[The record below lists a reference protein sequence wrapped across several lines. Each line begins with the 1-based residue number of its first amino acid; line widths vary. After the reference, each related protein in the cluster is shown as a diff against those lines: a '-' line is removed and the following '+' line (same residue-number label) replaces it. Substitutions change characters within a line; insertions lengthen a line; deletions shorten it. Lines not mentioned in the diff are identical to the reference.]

1 MRISRRLAPLLLLA
15 GLVPRAAGAADPPAA
30 PRTTDQRLDAVEKKV
45 DAVQEAL
52 EQLAKA
58 TDDVLWFERL
68 GDVAEVTKLRLTGPP
83 NPRGEASYG
92 IANERSPLVTFAYLF
107 VPRALDRKAKHPL
120 LVLPHGGVHG
130 NFDTGAFTTVTRELV
145 ADGYVV
151 LAPEFRGSTGYGP
164 EFREAIDYGG
174 LEVDDCVA
182 ARDWAVD
189 NLAYVDG
196 RRAGILGWSHGGLI
210 ALMAVFDHPEKFAVA
225 YAGFPVSDL
234 LARMGYTDDEYRTIF
249 SAKTHIGKTAHQ
261 DVDAYRRRS
270 PAWNA
275 QKLKTPLLVHTAT
288 NDRDV
293 SVVEVEHLIHALK
306 AEKKDFR
313 SKIYQDPPGGHCF
326 NLLDT
331 RLARES
337 RREIRE
343 FLAGYLKPVASPKPA
358 ISPTPAPET
367 PRASNVVFE
376 NEAVRVLHNVYAPHE
391 EIPQHA
397 HPARLTIAVV
407 DCRVRS
413 IAPDGT
419 VREIAIPAGTV
430 TWFEPTRHALVNL
443 ADTPFEMV
451 EIEFKTA
458 HAPAVAVAGAPRA
471 AAPDGPEPV
480 AVDDEPFHHRLLENQ
495 YVRVLDVR
503 IPPGATTRRHR
514 HALDAVAVR
523 LAAASV
529 AAQDDG
535 APWSA
540 AVPVGRG
547 ETSFD
552 DYARAPRAHRVRNEG
567 PGEFHTVV
575 VQLLPPPAAGDPR

>member
-1 MRISRRLAPLLLLA
+1 MRFSRRLAPLVLLA
-15 GLVPRAAGAADPPAA
+15 GLVPRAAGAADPPA
-30 PRTTDQRLDAVEKKV
+30 PLPPPPTTDQRLDAVEKKLG
-45 DAVQEAL
+45 AVQESL

-83 NPRGEASYG
+83 NPRGQETYG
-92 IANERSPLVTFAYLF
+92 IKHEHSPLVTYAYLF
-107 VPRALDRKAKHPL
+107 VPRALDRKTKHPL
-120 LVLPHGGVHG
+120 LVFPHGGVHG
-130 NFDTGAFTTVTRELV
+130 NFDTTAFATATRELLE
-145 ADGYVV
+145 DGYVV

-174 LEVDDCVA
+174 LEVDDCIA

-196 RRAGILGWSHGGLI
+196 QRAGILGWSHGGLI
-210 ALMAVFDHPEKFAVA
+210 ALLAVFDHPEKFRVA

-234 LARMGYTDDEYRTIF
+234 LARMGSTDDEYRAIF
-249 SAKTHIGKTAHQ
+249 SAKTHLGKTANQ

-288 NDRDV
+288 NDQDV
-293 SVVEVEHLIHALK
+293 SVAEVEHLITALR

-343 FLAGYLKPVASPKPA
+343 FLAGYLEPA
-358 ISPTPAPET
+358 A
-367 PRASNVVFE
+367 PRASAVVFE
-376 NEAVRVLHNVYAPHE
+376 NERVRVLHNVYAPHE
-391 EIPQHA
+391 EVPQHA
-397 HPARLTIAVV
+397 HPARLTVAVV
-407 DCRVRS
+407 DCKVRS

-419 VREIAIPAGTV
+419 AREIAIPAGAV

-443 ADTPFEMV
+443 ADAPFEMV
-451 EIEFKTA
+451 EIEFKA
-458 HAPAVAVAGAPRA
+458 ARGPAVVVPQRTPGTA
-471 AAPDGPEPV
+471 AAPPEPAPV
-480 AVDDEPFHHRLLENQ
+480 EPVSVDDEPLHRWLLENQ

-503 IPPGATTRRHR
+503 IPPGATTKLHR

-523 LAAASV
+523 LGPASV
-529 AAQDDG
+529 ASQDDG

-540 AVPVGRG
+540 PVTIARG
-547 ETSFD
+547 ETAFD
-552 DYARAPRAHRVRNEG
+552 GYARAPRVHRVRNVG
-567 PGEFHTVV
+567 PGEFHTVL
-575 VQLLPPPAAGDPR
+575 VQLLPQATAGGLK